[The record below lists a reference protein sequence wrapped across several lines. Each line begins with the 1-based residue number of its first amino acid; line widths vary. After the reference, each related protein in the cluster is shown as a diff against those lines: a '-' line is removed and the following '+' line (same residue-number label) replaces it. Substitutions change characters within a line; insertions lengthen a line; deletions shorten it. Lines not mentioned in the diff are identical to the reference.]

1 MLEILAETIIDN
13 VKIFPFLFVTYLF
26 LEYLERKT
34 SDKTTAA
41 IQKASKAGPL
51 VGAILGVLPQCG
63 FSVVAA
69 NLFAARVIT
78 LGTLL
83 AIFLSTSDE
92 LLPIL
97 VSYETPLSLIA
108 LIIGYKA
115 VCGIVF
121 GYLID
126 FTFKKHHI
134 LPEPDIE
141 TLCQN
146 EHCHCEENEPI
157 WKPALYHSVR
167 ITLFILIVSL
177 ILNICLQYYG
187 NSDKLPQLLQYPLFG
202 EMFSALIGLIPN
214 CSASVILTQ
223 MFILNYIDFSTMMS
237 GSLVS
242 GGVGLLVL
250 FRVNRPLKQ
259 NLKII
264 ALLYVCGL
272 LGGLC
277 SNLLEY

>member
-1 MLEILAETIIDN
+1 MLEILAETLIDN
-13 VKIFPFLFVTYLF
+13 IKIFPFLFVTYLF

-41 IQKASKAGPL
+41 IQKATKAGPL

-97 VSYETPLSLIA
+97 ISYEAPLSLIA
-108 LIIGYKA
+108 IIIGYKA
-115 VCGIVF
+115 ACGIIF

-126 FTFKKHHI
+126 FTFKKRRS
-134 LPEPDIE
+134 LPAPDIE

-146 EHCHCEENEPI
+146 EHCHCEENEPL

-167 ITLFILIVSL
+167 ITLFILAVGL
-177 ILNICLQYYG
+177 ILNLLLQLYG
-187 NSDKLPQLLQYPLFG
+187 NSANLPQILQYPLLG

-214 CSASVILTQ
+214 CSSSVILTQ
-223 MFILNYIDFSTMMS
+223 MYVLNYIDFSTMMS

-259 NLKII
+259 NLKIV
-264 ALLYVCGL
+264 ALLYICGL

-277 SNLLEY
+277 SNLLEF